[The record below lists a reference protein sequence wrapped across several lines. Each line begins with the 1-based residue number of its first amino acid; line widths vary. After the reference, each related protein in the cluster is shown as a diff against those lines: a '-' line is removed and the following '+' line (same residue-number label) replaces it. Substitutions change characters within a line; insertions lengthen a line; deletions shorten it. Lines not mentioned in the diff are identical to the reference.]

1 MSKTIWLVG
10 IVAGGLI
17 GGFLAA
23 GMNREAME
31 RWSEPEVASGI
42 GGAQETGD
50 GYYADDNG
58 GYAQDDVGAQGY
70 AMAPGQDFGDND
82 EYAAGEAR
90 LPAWMAPPS
99 SDDGYYA
106 PYDDGYRGPGDNG
119 PLHDPYAAARD
130 RLERASREGS
140 RRYSPIDRYTS
151 PDIEGATGGNAQLA
165 SPNTRSTASGNGGKS
180 SAADAAARA
189 SAAAQD
195 VLDAMNEPS

>member
-42 GGAQETGD
+42 GTAQDSGD

-58 GYAQDDVGAQGY
+58 SYAQDDGEAQGY
-70 AMAPGQDFGDND
+70 AMAPDQDLGEEDQ
-82 EYAAGEAR
+82 YASGEAR

-106 PYDDGYRGPGDNG
+106 PYDDGYRARDDYSPS
-119 PLHDPYAAARD
+119 HDPYAAARD
-130 RLERASREGS
+130 QLERAAREAP

-151 PDIEGATGGNAQLA
+151 PDVGGAASGSARIA
-165 SPNTRSTASGNGGKS
+165 SPNARSTASGNGGRN
-180 SAADAAARA
+180 SASDAAARA